1 MEITSYFF
9 IQSLPLSPQGRL
21 SSPRSIPPRATKK
34 HMWEHLRVQIEK
46 WAIEP
51 LYTSKFTQEGESKED
66 FCNRVH
72 QATKKEFL
80 WFD

>member
-1 MEITSYFF
+1 MTLKSRLQNLTNKLKPEVAEVHYF
-9 IQSLPLSPQGRL
+9 G
-21 SSPRSIPPRATKK
+21 
-34 HMWEHLRVQIEK
+34 
-46 WAIEP
+46 WADCTWSE
-51 LYTSKFTQEGESKED
+51 SEGFFRQAVESNED